1 MTVNAANLL
10 IVSALVL
17 SVASIPRAAIWLRAA
32 LAAVAALWI
41 VYIALRLRGGFAP
54 AFACGTLMTISFIQ
68 ALFAIRWGNKIRLSA
83 EEVAMVERC
92 FPSIPRVTV
101 RQLLDQGLWVSGKPG
116 EPLLHEGTPATHLFY
131 LSEGEVS
138 VSSGGR
144 EIATSGPGHFFGEIT
159 VLSGGPAT
167 ASVSL
172 KTPARFWC
180 ATADSL
186 HAFLALYPDYRSIL
200 EAAFAGDLR
209 DKLRLANQ
217 RMVSLEAAANTAG

>member
-1 MTVNAANLL
+1 MAFTMANLL
-10 IVSALVL
+10 VGSALL
-17 SVASIPRAAIWLRAA
+17 LAVASIPRKTLWLRAA
-32 LAAVAALWI
+32 LSFVGLVGLAYVILHA
-41 VYIALRLRGGFAP
+41 RGIGP
-54 AFACGTLMTISFIQ
+54 AMACGALMTISFIQ
-68 ALFAIRWGNKIRLSA
+68 TLFSISWGAKIRLSA

-92 FPSIPRVTV
+92 FPSIPRPTV

-144 EIATSGPGHFFGEIT
+144 ELATSGPGHFFGEIT

-167 ASVSL
+167 ASVTL
-172 KTPARFWC
+172 KTQARFWC
-180 ATADSL
+180 ATANSL
-186 HAFLALYPDYRSIL
+186 HAFLALYPEYRAIL

-217 RMVSLEAAANTAG
+217 RMVTLEAAAHPAG

>member
-1 MTVNAANLL
+1 MSVNIANLL
-10 IVSALVL
+10 LASALVL
-17 SVASIPRAAIWLRAA
+17 AVASVPRATFWLRVA
-32 LAAVAALWI
+32 LTAVAAAWL
-41 VYIALRLRGGFAP
+41 VYIAVRVRNGFAP
-54 AFACGTLMTISFIQ
+54 AMACGTLMTISFIQ
-68 ALFAIRWGNKIRLSA
+68 ALFSVRWSNKIRLSA

-92 FPSIPRVTV
+92 FPSIPRPAV
-101 RQLLDQGLWVSGKPG
+101 RQLLDQGLWVAGKPG
-116 EPLLHEGTPATHLFY
+116 EPLLHEGAPATHLFY

-167 ASVSL
+167 ASVTL
-172 KTPARFWC
+172 TTAARFWC

-186 HAFLALYPDYRSIL
+186 HAFLALYPDYRAIL

-217 RMVSLEAAANTAG
+217 RMVTLEAAASET

>member
-1 MTVNAANLL
+1 MEWFTIANLMMGA
-10 IVSALVL
+10 ALAL
-17 SVASIPRAAIWLRAA
+17 AVASIPRPTLVLRSTLAFVGLAGLVYVIMRHRGIGPA
-32 LAAVAALWI
+32 LA
-41 VYIALRLRGGFAP
+41 
-54 AFACGTLMTISFIQ
+54 CGALMTISFIQ
-68 ALFAIRWGNKIRLSA
+68 ALFSVRWGTKITLSA

-92 FPSIPRVTV
+92 FPSIPRPAV
-101 RQLLDQGLWVSGKPG
+101 RQLLDQGMWVTGKTG
-116 EPLLHEGTPATHLFY
+116 EPLLNEGTPATHLFY

-167 ASVSL
+167 ASVTL
-172 KTPARFWC
+172 KTPSRFWC

-186 HAFLALYPDYRSIL
+186 HSFIALYPEYRAIL

-217 RMVSLEAAANTAG
+217 RMVSMEAAANAAG